1 MPEASTALSGSV
13 IELER
18 RPGPSH
24 NSETQLAPSPEVQV
38 PDGGYGWVVVF
49 GCAILTWWFVGT
61 TYSWGLIQAALVKQ
75 GLSSPSTLS
84 FVGSSTVACVSGLA
98 LINARVIRFLGAQR
112 TALLGISLIGV
123 GEILSG
129 FATLN
134 VGALFLTTGAI
145 TGIGTSLCFMVCL
158 HCDISAVQINLQVVS
173 VTPAQYFNRKRGL
186 ANGIVYAGG
195 GLGGAVTSF
204 GIDGL
209 IQHLGPA
216 WTFRI
221 LGLITLATGLPAA
234 WIIKERTAIRTTGFI
249 DWSLFRDLR
258 FIVLFFAGA
267 LGTFPL
273 FVPPFFL
280 PLYSAS
286 LGLPVSAAAGLV
298 AGFNFSSA
306 LGRLGCGFASDLI
319 GPVNVLFLALLLSAV
334 SMLAIWPVS
343 TSLTPLALFVV
354 VNGAANGGFFSTM
367 PTVVGTVF
375 GSARVS
381 VAMGMIVTG
390 WVGGYLMGAPI
401 AGYLLNAYGGA
412 HSTLSAYHP
421 AMFYAGSMAMGAASL
436 VSLVRLKTSTSIFA
450 KV

>member
-1 MPEASTALSGSV
+1 MPGSS

-18 RPGPSH
+18 RPRPP
-24 NSETQLAPSPEVQV
+24 SETRSSSLIVVSEVVPDAQV

-61 TYSWGLIQAALVKQ
+61 SYNWGIIQAALVKE
-75 GLSSPSTLS
+75 GLSSASTLS
-84 FVGSSTVACVSGLA
+84 FVGSLTVASISGLA
-98 LINARVIRFLGAQR
+98 LVNARVIRFMGARR
-112 TALLGISLIGV
+112 TALLGISLLGL

-134 VGALFLTTGAI
+134 IGALFVTSGFI
-145 TGIGTSLCFMVCL
+145 TGIGTSTIPF
-158 HCDISAVQINLQVVS
+158 QVVS
-173 VTPAQYFNRKRGL
+173 VIPAQYFSARRGL
-186 ANGIVYAGG
+186 ANGIVYAAG

-204 GIDGL
+204 AVNSI
-209 IQHLGPA
+209 IQSLGPA

-234 WIIKERTAIRTTGFI
+234 WLITERTTIRTSGFI
-249 DWSLFRDLR
+249 EWSLFHDLR

-280 PLYSAS
+280 PLYASS
-286 LGLPVSAAAGLV
+286 LGLSASAGAGLV

-306 LGRLGCGFASDLI
+306 LGRLACGFGSDLI

-343 TSLTPLALFVV
+343 TSLTPLVIFAVT
-354 VNGAANGGFFSTM
+354 NGAANGGFFSTM
-367 PTVVGTVF
+367 PTVVGAVF
-375 GSARVS
+375 GVGRVS

-390 WVGGYLMGAPI
+390 WVGRYLMGAPI

-412 HSTLSAYHP
+412 DGTLSAYHP
-421 AMFYAGSMAMGAASL
+421 AMFYAGSMALGSAGL
-436 VSLVRLKTSTSIFA
+436 VSLVRLMTSTSIFT

>member
-1 MPEASTALSGSV
+1 MAEVSVPLPGSS

-18 RPGPSH
+18 RSVGSRSVSEAQTPPSY
-24 NSETQLAPSPEVQV
+24 NIPDSQV
-38 PDGGYGWVVVF
+38 PDGGYGWAVVF
-49 GCAILTWWFVGT
+49 GCAVLTWWFVGT
-61 TYSWGLIQAALVKQ
+61 SYSWGLLQAALVKQ
-75 GLSSPSTLS
+75 GLSSASTLS
-84 FVGSSTVACVSGLA
+84 FVGSSTVACISGLG
-98 LINARVIRFLGAQR
+98 LINARVIRFLGARR
-112 TALLGISLIGV
+112 TALLGISLIGL

-134 VGALFLTTGAI
+134 IGALFVTSGAI
-145 TGIGTSLCFMVCL
+145 TGVGTSLVCGI
-158 HCDISAVQINLQVVS
+158 CYSWTILQ
-173 VTPAQYFNRKRGL
+173 RKKGL

-204 GIDGL
+204 AMDGL
-209 IQHLGPA
+209 IQSLGPA

-221 LGLITLATGLPAA
+221 IGLITLATGLPAA
-234 WIIKERTAIRTTGFI
+234 WLIKERTTIRTAGFI
-249 DWSLFRDLR
+249 DWSLFRDIR
-258 FIVLFFAGA
+258 FIILFFAGA

-280 PLYSAS
+280 PLYASSVGLSAS
-286 LGLPVSAAAGLV
+286 TGAGLV

-306 LGRLGCGFASDLI
+306 LGRLGCGFASDRI

-334 SMLAIWPVS
+334 SVLAIWPVS
-343 TSLTPLALFVV
+343 TSLTPLVLFVV
-354 VNGAANGGFFSTM
+354 INGAANGGFFSTM
-367 PTVVGTVF
+367 PTVVGSVF

-412 HSTLSAYHP
+412 DSTLSAYHP
-421 AMFYAGSMAMGAASL
+421 AMFYAGSMGMGATGL
-436 VSLVRLKTSTSIFA
+436 VSLMRLRTSTRFFQ

>member
-1 MPEASTALSGSV
+1 MTDAGATSTSHGTP

-18 RPGPSH
+18 RPASRLASER
-24 NSETQLAPSPEVQV
+24 NSLSISQTQTLADSQI
-38 PDGGYGWVVVF
+38 PDGGDGWIVLF
-49 GCAILTWWFVGT
+49 GCAVLTWWFTGT
-61 TYSWGLIQAALVKQ
+61 SYCWGIIQAALVKE
-75 GLSSPSTLS
+75 GVSSASTLA
-84 FVGSSTVACVSGLA
+84 FVGSSTSACVSGLG
-98 LINARVIRFLGAQR
+98 LINARVIRHLGAR
-112 TALLGISLIGV
+112 NTALLGIFLVGL

-134 VGALFLTTGAI
+134 IGALFVTSGAVV
-145 TGIGTSLCFMVCL
+145 GIGTSLCFMV
-158 HCDISAVQINLQVVS
+158 VS
-173 VTPAQYFNRKRGL
+173 VTPAQYFMRRRGL
-186 ANGIVYAGG
+186 ANGIVYASG

-204 GIDGL
+204 AIDGL
-209 IQHLGPA
+209 IRSVGPP

-221 LGLITLATGLPAA
+221 LGIITLVTGLPAA
-234 WIIKERTAIRTTGFI
+234 WLIKERTTIRAAFI

-258 FIVLFFAGA
+258 FITLFLAGA
-267 LGTFPL
+267 IGTFPL

-286 LGLPVSAAAGLV
+286 LGLKPSAGAGLV

-306 LGRLGCGFASDLI
+306 LGRLASGFASDHI
-319 GPVNVLFLALLLSAV
+319 GPVNVLFLSFLLSASSV
-334 SMLAIWPVS
+334 LAIWPVS
-343 TSLTPLALFVV
+343 TSLTPLVFFVII
-354 VNGAANGGFFSTM
+354 NGAANGGFFSTM

-390 WVGGYLMGAPI
+390 WVGGYILGAPI

-412 HSTLSAYHP
+412 DSTLKAYHP
-421 AMFYAGSMAMGAASL
+421 AMFYAGSMGMGATGL
-436 VSLVRLKTSTSIFA
+436 VFIVRARISTDLFK

>member
-1 MPEASTALSGSV
+1 MPDTPAHS

-18 RPGPSH
+18 RSGASRQGSEPHSTGPNSSLDERGLGPGSD
-24 NSETQLAPSPEVQV
+24 SQV
-38 PDGGYGWVVVF
+38 PDGGYGWIVVF
-49 GCAILTWWFVGT
+49 GCAVLTWWFVGT
-61 TYSWGLIQAALVKQ
+61 SYSWGLIQAALVKQ
-75 GLSSPSTLS
+75 GLSSASTLS
-84 FVGSSTVACVSGLA
+84 FVGSSTVACISGLA

-112 TALLGISLIGV
+112 TALLGISLLGV

-134 VGALFLTTGAI
+134 IGALFVTAGAVM
-145 TGIGTSLCFMVCL
+145 GVGTSLCFM
-158 HCDISAVQINLQVVS
+158 VVS
-173 VTPAQYFNRKRGL
+173 VTPAQYFSRKRGL
-186 ANGIVYAGG
+186 ANGVVYAGG

-204 GIDGL
+204 VLDGL
-209 IQHLGPA
+209 IQALGPA

-221 LGLITLATGLPAA
+221 LGLMTLATGLPAA
-234 WIIKERTAIRTTGFI
+234 WLIKERTTIRTTGFI
-249 DWSLFRDLR
+249 EWSLFRDVR

-273 FVPPFFL
+273 FVLPFFL

-286 LGLPVSAAAGLV
+286 LGLSPSAGAGLV
-298 AGFNFSSA
+298 AGFNFASA
-306 LGRLGCGFASDLI
+306 LGRLGCGFASDHL
-319 GPVNVLFLALLLSAV
+319 GPVNVLFLALLLSAL

-343 TSLTPLALFVV
+343 TSLTPLALFAV

-367 PTVVGTVF
+367 PTVVGSVF

-381 VAMGMIVTG
+381 IAMGMIVTG

-401 AGYLLNAYGGA
+401 AGYLLAAYGGPN
-412 HSTLSAYHP
+412 STLSAYHP
-421 AMFYAGSMAMGAASL
+421 AMFYAGSMALGAAGL
-436 VSLVRLKTSTSIFA
+436 VALVRLKTSTSVLT

>member
-1 MPEASTALSGSV
+1 MPEASPTISRSS

-18 RPGPSH
+18 RAGSSPST
-24 NSETQLAPSPEVQV
+24 SGTQLAPAAQGVPDSQV

-49 GCAILTWWFVGT
+49 GCAVLTWWFVGT
-61 TYSWGLIQAALVKQ
+61 TYSWGLIQAALVEE
-75 GLSSPSTLS
+75 GLSSASTLS
-84 FVGSSTVACVSGLA
+84 FVGSSTVACISGLA
-98 LINARVIRFLGAQR
+98 LINARVIRFLGARR
-112 TALLGISLIGV
+112 TALLGIFLIGL

-134 VGALFLTTGAI
+134 IGALFVTTGAI
-145 TGIGTSLCFMVCL
+145 TGIGTRFAKWIVRCTSHSRLSLL
-158 HCDISAVQINLQVVS
+158 P
-173 VTPAQYFNRKRGL
+173 PAQYFNTKRGL
-186 ANGIVYAGG
+186 ANGIVYAAG

-204 GIDGL
+204 AINGL
-209 IQHLGPA
+209 VQSLGPA

-221 LGLITLATGLPAA
+221 IGLITLVTGLPAA
-234 WIIKERTAIRTTGFI
+234 WLIKERTTIRTAGFI
-249 DWSLFRDLR
+249 EWSLFSDLR

-286 LGLPVSAAAGLV
+286 LGLSPSAGAGLV

-306 LGRLGCGFASDLI
+306 LGRLGCGFASDRI
-319 GPVNVLFLALLLSAV
+319 GPVNVLFLALLLSAL
-334 SMLAIWPVS
+334 SMLAIWPAS
-343 TSLTPLALFVV
+343 TSLAPLVLFVV
-354 VNGAANGGFFSTM
+354 INGAANGGFFSTM
-367 PTVVGTVF
+367 PTVVGAVF
-375 GSARVS
+375 GAPRVS

-412 HSTLSAYHP
+412 ESTLSAYHP
-421 AMFYAGSMAMGAASL
+421 AMFYAGSMAMGAAGL
-436 VSLVRLKTSTSIFA
+436 VSLIRLRTSTNIFA